1 MLIYKFN
8 YESWCDKEIHYWQIY
23 TESHDFRTKQFAVD
37 LSILLHFVIVT
48 FHANAAGLLILRDI
62 ISPI

>member
-1 MLIYKFN
+1 MLQGNTVKYTIG
-8 YESWCDKEIHYWQIY
+8 IY
-23 TESHDFRTKQFAVD
+23 TESRDFTTKQFGVD

>member
-1 MLIYKFN
+1 MNLDVTRKYTIGRFT
-8 YESWCDKEIHYWQIY
+8 EQI
-23 TESHDFRTKQFAVD
+23 RTKQFGVD

-62 ISPI
+62 II

>member
-1 MLIYKFN
+1 MLQGNTLLEFTQN
-8 YESWCDKEIHYWQIY
+8 HATLQQSNL
-23 TESHDFRTKQFAVD
+23 VVN
-37 LSILLHFVIVT
+37 LSILLHFAIVT